1 MKTVAA
7 KAKIAEVKKGGA
19 ATGKTAVGGDKTSIE
34 QMVADMRDNVM
45 MQQQEQDMRLNT
57 MTQKIVYVKR
67 VLMGILNGGAGGNS
81 TKPKINVSVN
91 GQNQNA
97 MMGAETEADDF
108 EDMEG
113 LDDIF
118 ADVGVDE
125 LWDM

>member
-19 ATGKTAVGGDKTSIE
+19 ATGKTAVGGDKGSIE

>member
-19 ATGKTAVGGDKTSIE
+19 ATGKTAVGGDKASIE